1 MHQNGHDD
9 EQAQVLLTKARE
21 ARNGQ
26 DRTERWPGDRRRAPN
41 DVPRDPT
48 APSSRSVNDCYYDPG
63 EAEQAAADAG
73 HRWAG
78 LSENQALP
86 GIHEHNE
93 GIEDIRVAAEVQG
106 VLNDLA
112 QEQEVVHTTLDRV
125 DERELE
131 GVAAAAEAA
140 RQRRTLP
147 EVKSAA
153 DTAAD
158 RLEEH
163 LDMIQSPP
171 PPHGGGKPAPEPVEA
186 STLEQPWLTRHLRL
200 MVWLVIVDLLAIAL
214 GFEPSISETIAMSF
228 VGQSFLLALAVG
240 GVCQVTGGLAGFLIS
255 RLFGQRT
262 ASLLLLLALG
272 GVAGLLFHHVE
283 LVREGVDSS
292 IFLSDVS
299 ALAMIGAAVIAYLT
313 AVNLAADHRRRQAAD
328 LRDAT
333 YGWMEE
339 RTARFTLHAEE
350 TKRAYLD
357 KVALIESLE
366 RVAEQAPVRV
376 AGEYRAG
383 TAAWVRAT
391 MLPHRLDARLQA
403 EHGHTRLRI
412 ARAEAEFGLAR
423 NLEPAKPDAKP
434 EAAVIAV
441 EARVSAAWV
450 VAAVAALAAGVVAW
464 LLAGTLLTVA
474 AAAGIGALILLA
486 GLLHALR
493 RRRTGFVTPVRNG
506 GSAA

>member
-1 MHQNGHDD
+1 MSTTRGS
-9 EQAQVLLTKARE
+9 
-21 ARNGQ
+21 
-26 DRTERWPGDRRRAPN
+26 RTSASP
-41 DVPRDPT
+41 
-48 APSSRSVNDCYYDPG
+48 
-63 EAEQAAADAG
+63 
-73 HRWAG
+73 
-78 LSENQALP
+78 
-86 GIHEHNE
+86 
-93 GIEDIRVAAEVQG
+93 AEVQG

-339 RTARFTLHAEE
+339 RTARLTLHAEE

-383 TAAWVRAT
+383 PR
-391 MLPHRLDARLQA
+391 P
-403 EHGHTRLRI
+403 
-412 ARAEAEFGLAR
+412 
-423 NLEPAKPDAKP
+423 
-434 EAAVIAV
+434 
-441 EARVSAAWV
+441 
-450 VAAVAALAAGVVAW
+450 
-464 LLAGTLLTVA
+464 
-474 AAAGIGALILLA
+474 
-486 GLLHALR
+486 
-493 RRRTGFVTPVRNG
+493 
-506 GSAA
+506 GSARRCCRTVWMPGCRPSTATRACASLAPRPSSAWPATSSPPSPTRSPRPRSSRWRRA